1 MMELDQGDE
10 VLFWPWPH
18 LSHTPY
24 GSRLGKTLTPA
35 EVVEADHFG
44 VAETLR
50 NIRQNPRG
58 YVRLRLRTLPHLFL
72 SSFDSFTGIDRSFR
86 QLLASRDV
94 PHITVKFLMMAV
106 FSVAPLI
113 LGVFGLPSIR
123 RNSVALLC
131 PPFGLLLCSSTCLCG
146 LSQGSG
152 SLRSRSSSSMPRA
165 AWQSWLNRPGP
176 PQPPPDLHLFPAGF

>member
-1 MMELDQGDE
+1 M
-10 VLFWPWPH
+10 
-18 LSHTPY
+18 
-24 GSRLGKTLTPA
+24 
-35 EVVEADHFG
+35 VEADHFG

-50 NIRQNPRG
+50 NIRHNPRG

-131 PPFGLLLCSSTCLCG
+131 ASIWLTTLVVHMPMWIESRFWLPAVPFL
-146 LSQGSG
+146 
-152 SLRSRSSSSMPRA
+152 SSMPRA
-165 AWQSWLNRPGP
+165 AWQSWLKGPGP
-176 PQPPPDLHLFPAGF
+176 PQPPPDLHLFPAGFRVLRLSRLTPREQKRAG